1 MEYSLFTLLILSMAI
16 MNLGYEVDVVHEW
29 EYVEFEWESQEQK
42 ENAIN
47 SGTYNPNTSILVDA
61 TKTDDGR
68 LFITATNVF
77 GPGSPATLTT
87 ITNKTGSGGP
97 ILRPYPN
104 WSWHN
109 GSCICDGIVNVF
121 RIDIQCNHIIV
132 LDYGK
137 MGLSQICNPKLLI
150 FDLKDDTL
158 VKTIHLP
165 LDFATN
171 QTGSGLLITPLVYIR
186 NISGK
191 CTQFLNKMFVFIT
204 DSGGSGLIMYDSSR
218 KRMCR
223 IESDYMKPTD
233 TSFSTAGEN
242 YTFEGG
248 IASLTIL
255 DDELYYVPISR
266 KEIYKIKI
274 ETLLECPNKEEANKQ
289 SKLVTKLSS
298 QTAVITSTKNS
309 IFYSNLEAMS
319 ILGMNVN
326 KISNE
331 NAVELAQD
339 DEKFQSIVSMKP
351 SYY

>member
-191 CTQFLNKMFVFIT
+191 CTQFLNKMFP
-204 DSGGSGLIMYDSSR
+204 SSVRFPLSLRER
-218 KRMCR
+218 KRR
-223 IESDYMKPTD
+223 LTVEHAGYSDNAELK
-233 TSFSTAGEN
+233 
-242 YTFEGG
+242 
-248 IASLTIL
+248 IASNQNF
-255 DDELYYVPISR
+255 P
-266 KEIYKIKI
+266 
-274 ETLLECPNKEEANKQ
+274 KQ
-289 SKLVTKLSS
+289 RPSN
-298 QTAVITSTKNS
+298 VITCNNNS
-309 IFYSNLEAMS
+309 
-319 ILGMNVN
+319 
-326 KISNE
+326 
-331 NAVELAQD
+331 
-339 DEKFQSIVSMKP
+339 
-351 SYY
+351 